1 MKKAKL
7 KFPILLRMTVLITML
22 LGGVAWIIAS
32 KNSSFFKDFSKTRE
46 ESAELLEVKTHAAQ
60 INTLLEIFVEKVRLY
75 GMDLVAESSR
85 DQFSPVFKSKFKS
98 DTDLLMLEVLKRSD
112 DHQKQVGRITKS
124 ELFKVGAKP
133 PLWEQDKLDRAFGG
147 TLLVEKFNYDQV
159 NKEDDSYML
168 NIYFP
173 LVKESE
179 SSFTHIAVASIRMD
193 KLRRTFAEIVSR
205 DVYLTDSMG
214 ALLAHSKGDLI
225 KEYNEITDWELFKK
239 AKESTLMISQIT
251 ENLKGLKDKEIQ
263 GAYSKTP
270 FGLIVF
276 SETQKEFILGP
287 SKIAKQES
295 LYWLGIILSASF
307 FLVFVFSTTIT
318 NPIEKLQKLTEE
330 VASGNFEVYATNEIT
345 SNDEVGDL
353 AVAFDN
359 MTEGLRERDKIK
371 NVMNKFHGSSVAD
384 TLMSSELEKTGS
396 RKDCVIYFSDIRGF
410 THFSERHEAE
420 EVVEMLN
427 EYFEIM
433 VGIIIKH
440 GGVVDKFIGDA
451 IMAVWGA
458 PTGQD
463 DDPQR
468 AMKAC
473 LEMRLGLVKFND
485 KRISEGKEPMKVGM
499 GLHIGSVISGTIGS
513 SERMEYTVIGDN
525 VNMAARIEASTKAF
539 GADVLLSNDIVEVV
553 KDQFITKEAGRVE
566 VKGKAEKLVLHTLHG
581 YKHADGTA
589 EIVETPYSSYQA
601 EGADKVKVG

>member
-1 MKKAKL
+1 
-7 KFPILLRMTVLITML
+7 MTVLITML

-32 KNSSFFKDFSKTRE
+32 KNSNFFKDFSKTRE
-46 ESAELLEVKTHAAQ
+46 ESAELLEVKTQAAQ
-60 INTLLEIFVEKVRLY
+60 INTLMEIFVEKVRLY

-85 DQFSPVFKSKFKS
+85 DQFSPVFKSKFSS
-98 DTDLLMLEVLKRSD
+98 DTDLLMLEVLKKDEDIQR
-112 DHQKQVGRITKS
+112 QVGRITKTDV
-124 ELFKVGAKP
+124 FKEGAKP
-133 PLWEQDKLDRAFGG
+133 PLWSQEKLDKAFAGS
-147 TLLVEKFNYDQV
+147 LIVEKFKYDEV
-159 NKEDDSYML
+159 LNENDSYML

-179 SSFTHIAVASIRMD
+179 TNFTHIAVASIRME

-214 ALLAHSKGDLI
+214 GLLTHSKGELM
-225 KEYNEITDWELFKK
+225 KEYDEITDWELFKK
-239 AKESTLMISQIT
+239 AKKSPLMISQIT
-251 ENLKGLKDKEIQ
+251 ENLKGLDDKDIQ
-263 GAYSKTP
+263 GAFAKTS

-276 SETQKEFILGP
+276 SETQKSFILGP

-295 LYWLGIILSASF
+295 FYWLGIILSASF
-307 FLVFVFSTTIT
+307 FLVFIFSTTIT

-330 VASGNFEVYATNEIT
+330 VAAGNFEVYATNEIT

-353 AVAFDN
+353 AIAFDN

-384 TLMSSELEKTGS
+384 TLMSSELEKTGA

-410 THFSERHEAE
+410 TDFSERHEAE

-433 VGIIIKH
+433 VGIIIKN

-458 PTGQD
+458 PTGQE

-468 AMKAC
+468 AIKAC
-473 LEMRLGLVKFND
+473 LEMRQGLVRFNE
-485 KRISEGKEPMKVGM
+485 KRISEGKEPMKIGM

-539 GADVLLSNDIVEVV
+539 GADVLLSHDIAEVV
-553 KDQFITKEAGRVE
+553 KENFIIKEAGRVE
-566 VKGKAEKLVLHTLHG
+566 VKGKAEKLILHTLHG
-581 YKHADGTA
+581 YRHADGTA
-589 EIVETPYSSYQA
+589 EIVETPYSSYTA
-601 EGADKVKVG
+601 EKADKVKVG

>member
-1 MKKAKL
+1 M
-7 KFPILLRMTVLITML
+7 RMTVLITML

-60 INTLLEIFVEKVRLY
+60 INTLMEIFTEKVRLY

-85 DQFSPVFKSKFKS
+85 DQFSPVFMSKFSS
-98 DTDLLMLEVLKRSD
+98 DTDLLMLEVIRKDLD
-112 DHQKQVGRITKS
+112 IHKQVGRIVKEDFTK
-124 ELFKVGAKP
+124 EGAKP
-133 PLWEQDKLDRAFGG
+133 PVWDHEKINRAFEG
-147 TLLVEKFNYDQV
+147 TLIVEKYKYDQV
-159 NKEDDSYML
+159 LNENDAYML
-168 NIYFP
+168 TIFYP

-179 SSFTHIAVASIRMD
+179 TSFSHIAVASVRME
-193 KLRRTFAEIVSR
+193 KLRRTFAEIISR
-205 DVYLTDSMG
+205 DVYLTDSNG
-214 ALLAHSKGDLI
+214 SLLAHSKGDLV
-225 KEYNEITDWELFKK
+225 KEFDAITDWALFQK
-239 AKESTLMISQIT
+239 AKSSTLMISQIT
-251 ENLKGLKDKEIQ
+251 ENLKGYNDVDIQ
-263 GAYSKTP
+263 GAFSKTP
-270 FGLIVF
+270 YGLIVF
-276 SETQKEFILGP
+276 SETPKAFILGP

-295 LYWLGIILSASF
+295 IYWLGIILSASF

-330 VASGNFEVYATNEIT
+330 VAAGNFDVYATQEIT

-410 THFSERHEAE
+410 TDFSERHEAE

-433 VGIIIKH
+433 VGIIIKN

-458 PTGQD
+458 PTGQED
-463 DDPQR
+463 DAQR

-473 LEMRLGLVKFND
+473 LEMRQGLVEFNN
-485 KRISEGKEPMKVGM
+485 KRIAQGKEPMRVGM

-539 GADVLLSNDIVEVV
+539 GADVLLSNDIAQVV
-553 KDQFITKEAGRVE
+553 QNDFIIKEAGRVE
-566 VKGKAEKLVLHTLHG
+566 VKGKAEKLILHTLHG
-581 YKHADGTA
+581 YRHADGTV
-589 EIVETPYSSYQA
+589 EIVETPYSSYKA
-601 EGADKVKVG
+601 EKADKVKVG